1 MMKKLI
7 TKPHLFFFGLIPVI
21 FLLELINKNEII
33 TTNVKTTYINIELK
47 YLNYFFTILFTVIGL
62 SYFFL
67 YQKKKK
73 IKKQLT
79 FFHITLQTIAFLL
92 FYTKNQWNWIG
103 DNSLY
108 SKFNIPIDN
117 SNSVILISIL
127 LFMLA
132 TFFYVLNFFLS
143 LFSKSK

>member
-7 TKPHLFFFGLIPVI
+7 TKPHLFFFGLILVI

-33 TTNVKTTYINIELK
+33 ITNVKATYINIELK

-103 DNSLY
+103 DNRLY

>member
-1 MMKKLI
+1 MKKLI

-47 YLNYFFTILFTVIGL
+47 YLNYFFTILFTVIVL

-73 IKKQLT
+73 IKKRLT
-79 FFHITLQTIAFLL
+79 FFHIILQTIAFLL
-92 FYTKNQWNWIG
+92 FFTKNQWNWIG

-132 TFFYVLNFFLS
+132 TFFYILNFFLS